1 MADNKINQ
9 YAAFISSQIEKEE
22 VESVNESHPAV
33 DEPEY
38 HSDKVDEITKK
49 IEKINRSGGRVGPN
63 HPLSQKLSHHM
74 GELKRTRALKR
85 REMDEEVEQVD
96 EMGKKGTF
104 RPVSPG
110 VQNART
116 AQAATQGDK
125 ALDKEY
131 HYGTTKGGV
140 SPIAG
145 KRKEQGFGSVANFN
159 SAHAALTSKGMG
171 GNSKAQDSAV
181 HQGWG
186 KTVDQMPAPNPEKQ
200 AARKKLQ
207 QTPFSALSKGEQEK
221 DTVLRKGITET
232 IDEVFKLGSRVRIHI
247 PGKRHHGEE
256 GTVSEIRRGLPGV
269 RPKYYTVDHGG
280 TSSQLP
286 KENLR
291 IVKEEV
297 KFSDEEL
304 EAINDIINEAED
316 NNSADFHKASFEYHA
331 KKFLGHNAAMNSS
344 RADDDL
350 AYFDKHDAEESK
362 HGAAAVHHAAAYHKI
377 TGKRI
382 EMVPRAETRD
392 PMMLPSKHIKDVKAD
407 YPHDDNISYLNLK
420 KPKSLGKTY
429 YDELK

>member
-1 MADNKINQ
+1 MTDNKIDQ
-9 YAAFISSQIEKEE
+9 YAAFISSQIEKGDIKE
-22 VESVNESHPAV
+22 A
-33 DEPEY
+33 
-38 HSDKVDEITKK
+38 
-49 IEKINRSGGRVGPN
+49 R
-63 HPLSQKLSHHM
+63 L
-74 GELKRTRALKR
+74 
-85 REMDEEVEQVD
+85 D

-110 VQNART
+110 VQNVRT

-159 SAHAALTSKGMG
+159 SAHAALTSKRMG

-221 DTVLRKGITET
+221 DTVLRTGIT
-232 IDEVFKLGSRVRIHI
+232 
-247 PGKRHHGEE
+247 
-256 GTVSEIRRGLPGV
+256 
-269 RPKYYTVDHGG
+269 
-280 TSSQLP
+280 
-286 KENLR
+286 
-291 IVKEEV
+291 KEEV

-344 RADDDL
+344 RANDDL

-382 EMVPRAETRD
+382 EMVIL
-392 PMMLPSKHIKDVKAD
+392 MFLLCYYK
-407 YPHDDNISYLNLK
+407 NNL
-420 KPKSLGKTY
+420 
-429 YDELK
+429 